1 MRETRNIPNL
11 IAKLEIFMGNLQKL
25 ASKAKCEHKLLQ
37 GIKLGTARDFRL
49 KLEQVPQPEEVHD
62 ASAEVRAFFTQVF
75 GLCGF
80 NWCGFFFLFVRIFKT
95 IPKYLVHEDFV
106 V

>member
-25 ASKAKCEHKLLQ
+25 ASKSKSNKLLE

-49 KLEQVPQPEEVHD
+49 KLDLAPPEQPNDEAQDISNNASDEV
-62 ASAEVRAFFTQVF
+62 SIT
-75 GLCGF
+75 
-80 NWCGFFFLFVRIFKT
+80 
-95 IPKYLVHEDFV
+95 
-106 V
+106 